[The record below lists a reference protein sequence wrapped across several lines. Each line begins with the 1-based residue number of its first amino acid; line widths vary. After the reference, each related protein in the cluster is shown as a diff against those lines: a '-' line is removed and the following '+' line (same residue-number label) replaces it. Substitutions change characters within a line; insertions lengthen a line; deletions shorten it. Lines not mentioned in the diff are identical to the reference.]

1 MTDSRSAPTVER
13 EEMPCREEERVPSP
27 LRICFVC
34 TGNTCRSPMAEA
46 VARDLLKKHASAD
59 VEVISAGLYANEG
72 EPISPN
78 AVAAL
83 CEAGVEPSDTR
94 DYRRHRAHT
103 ITGEEAERADLLVG
117 MSASHCMEL
126 MMRFPAVAQKITMM
140 KRPISDPYGGDLNCY
155 RACLE
160 EITEGV
166 MTLLAIDGAE
176 EKGGRG

>member
-1 MTDSRSAPTVER
+1 MTDSRNALVLER
-13 EEMPCREEERVPSP
+13 EEMPYREEERSSAP
-27 LRICFVC
+27 LRVCFVC

-46 VARDLLKKHASAD
+46 VARDILETRADAD
-59 VEVISAGLYANEG
+59 VEVTSAGLYANEG
-72 EPISPN
+72 DPISPN

-83 CEAGVEPSDTR
+83 QEAGIEPSKTR

-126 MMRFPAVAQKITMM
+126 MMRFPTAAQKITMM
-140 KRPISDPYGGDLNCY
+140 KSPISDPYGGDLNCY
-155 RACLE
+155 RACLA

-166 MTLLAIDGAE
+166 RTLLAIDGVE
-176 EKGGRG
+176 ENGGRE